1 PADRDRGS
9 CGLILIGCAATVVF
23 RDRSDATRAWQ
34 NDRGTAAYGAAVA
47 MLGPG
52 GAAALHHQY
61 DLAPSSL
68 ARGTRAIRLAP
79 ALERQ
84 PVRDHA
90 GEQVSL
96 TLRERQRV
104 RQQPA
109 GRTPA
114 GRVDE
119 VAVVELARREREV
132 LLGVNTDGGECAAW
146 SEHGGSGSCRL
157 GRADRLD

>member
-1 PADRDRGS
+1 RRQGS
-9 CGLILIGCAATVVF
+9 RQL
-23 RDRSDATRAWQ
+23 RSDP
-34 NDRGTAAYGAAVA
+34 DRLRGDRRVPGSVRRYVGLAERSPDTVRRSPCLGAFA
-47 MLGPG
+47 MLWRW

-61 DLAPSSL
+61 DLAPSFL
-68 ARGTRAIRLAP
+68 ARGKRAIRLDP
-79 ALERQ
+79 VLERQ

-119 VAVVELARREREV
+119 VAVVELARRERKV

-146 SEHGGSGSCRL
+146 S
-157 GRADRLD
+157 